1 MKVYKRNGQEVDFA
15 LDKIQDAV
23 AKANKSTF
31 KKFGKEIE
39 DIYSKAS
46 DYDPDDCEPDYETVM
61 KITDDDF
68 DWDTHSYEFAT
79 PGHDIYFPKSIGK
92 DKFIKEISKYI
103 LVDGALDKVIEQTQK
118 FLKPFDV
125 VSVDDIN
132 DLVEKAL
139 MKVNAYEVAKEF
151 ITYREN
157 KKNNKKFTD
166 TEEKVLSVIDGTNEE
181 LRGDNANKHIDLNSS
196 ARDYIAGT
204 VCKSIADKILP
215 KEISKAHKEGY
226 IHWHDKDYSPVQHM
240 TNCCLLNT
248 EDMLVNGFQMG
259 DIHIDKPRR
268 VSTAGNL
275 LSQVALITSG
285 QQYGGQ
291 TSSISC
297 LLPIVK
303 TTRIACA
310 EELAS
315 ELLEL
320 DYRDFVS
327 KNHVSVDAV
336 YDDYRYRASILGKC
350 SYKHFTKIVEQKTR
364 HDIHIGIKTY
374 AWQILC
380 HHSSNGQSPFTSL
393 VLNLRE
399 AEDEQE
405 LKDLAFLIE
414 EVIDRRIKGVTG
426 SHGESMT
433 PLFPKLLYWT
443 CDGLNVNP
451 EDPYYYL
458 TKKAA
463 KCITIRMAPDIN
475 SEKMSRKIKNGQWI
489 PSMGCRSWLTALWIE
504 KTYPASTKF
513 HWQDIT
519 DTNAQYDGAP
529 GKNFNYSKGFGVY
542 DELPKTATKDT
553 VAINFRGNTG
563 WVKQFNSDGT
573 VTIIEPK
580 VFGRWNNGVVTVNIP
595 MYAGEARLKVN
606 KSHGNDT
613 ADFVK
618 EYEIEYLDQFKLDF
632 HEGLE
637 LCHNA
642 LLFRDN
648 ECKKIKAKNSPLL
661 WMHGGF
667 LRESD
672 PEKTLGQMMAE
683 HPLYNTISLGYVG
696 LYETCMAL
704 INKSNS
710 TKEGQQLSLDILK
723 HINEEIDEWKKQA
736 VADGNPT
743 FNPSLYGT
751 PEEQTTTRFAL
762 ALKKHL
768 GNMAGVTDH
777 DYVTNS
783 YHINPGE
790 QISWRDKIRIEGQYL
805 ALTKGG
811 AITYIETD
819 NLKKNPEVIEEVIR
833 YIHDNNSYAEVNT
846 TLGSCFKCSYQGDFY
861 LKTNDK
867 HDQYYFECPSCHNVD
882 QKQMDIT
889 MRLCGYIG
897 RVNAGETT
905 HGRMADFEARQ
916 HARHIKIAE

>member
-15 LDKIQDAV
+15 LNKIKNAID
-23 AKANKSTF
+23 KANRSTF
-31 KKFGKEIE
+31 KKFENEIE
-39 DIYSKAS
+39 RICQDMFEQDWTYDDIQAATSSNFEWTKAENWPAINKDISKMNG
-46 DYDPDDCEPDYETVM
+46 YTKEQ
-61 KITDDDF
+61 
-68 DWDTHSYEFAT
+68 
-79 PGHDIYFPKSIGK
+79 
-92 DKFIKEISKYI
+92 FIKAMSKYI
-103 LVDGALDKVIEQTQK
+103 LVDGTLEKAVEQTQK

-132 DLVEKAL
+132 DLVEKSL

-151 ITYREN
+151 ITYRES
-157 KKNNKKFTD
+157 KKKSKKFTD

-215 KEISKAHKEGY
+215 KEISKAHSEGY

-259 DIHIDKPRR
+259 DIHIDKPKR

-275 LSQVALITSG
+275 ISQIALIASG

-291 TSSISC
+291 TTTISC
-297 LLPIVK
+297 LLPVIK

-310 EELAS
+310 AEHAS
-315 ELLEL
+315 EITDL
-320 DYRDFVS
+320 DYRHFSNCKSIDEVYEQYKKESNLIGRES
-327 KNHVSVDAV
+327 K
-336 YDDYRYRASILGKC
+336 K
-350 SYKHFTKIVEQKTR
+350 FFEKIVEKKVR

-393 VLNLRE
+393 VLDLRE

-405 LKDLAFLIE
+405 QKDLAFLIE
-414 EVIDRRIKGVTG
+414 EVLDRRIKGVIG
-426 SHGESMT
+426 SHGETIT
-433 PLFPKLLYWT
+433 PLFPKLLYWA

-463 KCITIRMAPDIN
+463 QCITVRMAPDIN
-475 SEKMSRKIKNGQWI
+475 SEKMSRKIKNGQVI
-489 PSMGCRSWLTALWIE
+489 PSMGCRSWLTPLWIE
-504 KTYPASTKF
+504 KTYPIDTKF
-513 HWQDIT
+513 HWQWIKD
-519 DTNAQYDGAP
+519 DNVQYDGAP
-529 GKNFNYSKGFGVY
+529 GKNFNYNRKDEPFGQY
-542 DELPKTATKDT
+542 SELPKSDN

-563 WVKQFNSDGT
+563 WVKDFESDENGNRL
-573 VTIIEPK
+573 VRVIEPK
-580 VFGRWNNGVVTVNIP
+580 VFGRWNNGVVSLNIP

-606 KSHGNDT
+606 KKHNNDT
-613 ADFVK
+613 SDFVE
-618 EYEIEYLDQFKLDF
+618 EYKDEYLSQFYEDYAN
-632 HEGLE
+632 GLE
-637 LCHNA
+637 LCHKA
-642 LLFRDN
+642 LILRNDY
-648 ECKKIKAKNSPLL
+648 CKKIKAKNSPLL

-667 LRESD
+667 LRETD
-672 PEKTLGQMMAE
+672 PEKTLGDMMKE
-683 HPLYNTISLGYVG
+683 HPLWNTISLGFVG
-696 LYETCMAL
+696 LYETCEAL
-704 INKSNS
+704 LNKSNT
-710 TKEGQQLSLDILK
+710 TKDGQELC
-723 HINEEIDEWKKQA
+723 INIMDFMNKKVTEWRQAAIDTG
-736 VADGNPT
+736 DST
-743 FNPSLYGT
+743 FNPSIYGT

-768 GNMAGVTDH
+768 GEMKGVTDH

-783 YHINPGE
+783 YHVNPGE
-790 QISWRDKIRIEGQYL
+790 QISWKDKLDIEGKYL
-805 ALTKGG
+805 YYCKGG
-811 AITYIETD
+811 AVSYIETD

-833 YIHDNNSYAEVNT
+833 YMNDHIAYAEVNT
-846 TLGSCFKCSYQGDFY
+846 TLGSCFRCGYQGDFY
-861 LKTNDK
+861 LKSNDK
-867 HDQYYFECPSCHNVD
+867 HDKYYFECPSCHNAD
-882 QKQMDIT
+882 QKLMDIT

-897 RVNAGETT
+897 KVNAGETT

-916 HARHIKIAE
+916 HARHIKIAD